1 MPKIIKL
8 SYQSLIK
15 PLTHIFNLSLT
26 TGIVP
31 NNLKIAKV
39 IPLYKSKEKNL
50 INNYRPV
57 SVLTV
62 FSKILEKLMYK
73 RILNFT
79 IKYGVLYSYQFGF
92 QQNRS
97 TKLALISLIDKIT
110 ESLDEGNF
118 VLWVFLD
125 FRKAFDLVNHKI
137 LLEKLHCYGIRGIA
151 LKWICNYLTNR
162 K

>member
-1 MPKIIKL
+1 MLKVFIHCI
-8 SYQSLIK
+8 SLVYE
-15 PLTHIFNLSLT
+15 L
-26 TGIVP
+26 
-31 NNLKIAKV
+31 
-39 IPLYKSKEKNL
+39 
-50 INNYRPV
+50 RPV

-79 IKYGVLYSYQFGF
+79 IKHDVLYSYQFGF

-118 VLWVFLD
+118 VLGVFLD

-137 LLEKLHCYGIRGIA
+137 LLEKITL
-151 LKWICNYLTNR
+151 LWD
-162 K
+162 